1 MPVARTHSI
10 ALVGVEGHPVEIEA
24 DIQNGL
30 PGLLL
35 VGLPDTAL
43 REARDRIRAAIVNS
57 REQWPQRRITVGLSP
72 ASLPKRGSGFDVGIA
87 VAILGAAGS
96 VPAAALDG
104 MAFLGELGLDG
115 QLRPV
120 RGVLP
125 AAAAAAAR
133 GFDRVAVP
141 SANEAE
147 AALVP
152 GLRVLSAP
160 TLPALL
166 GWLRGCSPA
175 AANQDGP
182 LGPESLGRPAEP
194 AGPGGPGSPGGSG
207 GPVGP
212 GGPAEHS
219 GRDGP
224 VRLVEGG
231 LDQGARALSAGGP
244 SGPPTGNG
252 PDLADVLGQPTAR
265 RAAEICAAGGHHLC
279 LLGPP
284 GAGKTMLAERIPT
297 VLPRLDPAAALEVT
311 AIHSVAGVL
320 PDRSPLLT
328 APPFC
333 APHHTASK
341 AAIVGGG
348 SGVIRPGAAS
358 LAHRGCLFLDE
369 APEFGREVLD
379 ALRQPLESG
388 EVVVARSGVTARFP
402 ARFTLLLAAN
412 PCPCA
417 KGPGRQAACGCTP
430 AVRRRYLARL
440 SGPLLDRVDVK
451 VEFMPVSRRELL
463 SDATFAES
471 SATVAER
478 VEAAR
483 CRAAARLRDTP
494 WRLNAEVPG
503 SELRRSYAPAPGA
516 LAPLER
522 AMDLGQISARG
533 VHRVIR
539 VAWTLADL
547 AGVPR
552 PSADQT
558 SAALG
563 LWLGVPR

>member
-1 MPVARTHSI
+1 MPVACTHSI

-87 VAILGAAGS
+87 VAILSAAGS
-96 VPAAALDG
+96 VPAAAIDG
-104 MAFLGELGLDG
+104 VAFLGELGLDG

-125 AAAAAAAR
+125 AVAAAAAS
-133 GFDRVAVP
+133 GFRRVAVP

-152 GLRVLSAP
+152 GLRVLSAA
-160 TLPALL
+160 TLRGLL
-166 GWLRGCSPA
+166 GWLRG
-175 AANQDGP
+175 GH
-182 LGPESLGRPAEP
+182 P
-194 AGPGGPGSPGGSG
+194 AGPADLGDPAVPD
-207 GPVGP
+207 GP
-212 GGPAEHS
+212 GGTGDPA
-219 GRDGP
+219 GL
-224 VRLVEGG
+224 VRILEGG
-231 LDQGARALSAGGP
+231 VLPITGKPGGLPSGLAPGAGALAAGGP
-244 SGPPTGNG
+244 SGSPAGTG

-311 AIHSVAGVL
+311 SIHSVAGVL
-320 PDRSPLLT
+320 PDRSPLLI

-333 APHHTASK
+333 APHHTATK

-348 SGVIRPGAAS
+348 SGVIHPGAAS

-369 APEFGREVLD
+369 APEFGRDVLD

-388 EVVVARSGVTARFP
+388 EVVVARLGVTARFP
-402 ARFTLLLAAN
+402 ARFTLVLAAN

-417 KGPGRQAACGCTP
+417 KGPGPQAACACTP
-430 AVRRRYLARL
+430 AVRHRYLARL

-451 VEFMPVSRRELL
+451 VEFLPVSRGELL
-463 SDATFAES
+463 SDRTFAES
-471 SATVAER
+471 SATVAAR

-483 CRAAARLRDTP
+483 GRTAERLRDTP
-494 WRLNAEVPG
+494 WRLNAEIPG

-516 LAPLER
+516 LLPLER

-547 AGVPR
+547 AGRPR
-552 PSADQT
+552 PTADQT